1 MRRLIAVVGA
11 TATGKTSLAV
21 ELARRLDGEIIGADS
36 RQVYRHMDVGTA
48 KPTAGERAAAPHHL
62 IDVVDPDEPF
72 SLGRWLDLAQAALED
87 VWARGGQPLLAGG
100 TGQYVWA
107 LLEGWRV
114 PRVPPNPEF
123 RLRMESRDA
132 AELFESV
139 RRVDP
144 AAAARIGPANRRR
157 LIRAL
162 EVYEATG
169 RPISYWQAKE
179 PPGFEAT
186 VIGLRLPRQEL
197 YRRIDE
203 RVDGM
208 MQRGLIDETRRL
220 LAMGYARDLP
230 SMSGIGYKE
239 ACAHLAGDPSTHSTG
254 SGQAG
259 SGQGLTEAAAR
270 IKTETHRLARH
281 QNSWFKASDPRI
293 RWVEGGEGAL
303 AEALGLIESELRPER
318 AAAGGR

>member
-1 MRRLIAVVGA
+1 MRRLIAIVGA

-21 ELARRLDGEIIGADS
+21 ELARRLDGADAGERPLEIIGADS
-36 RQVYRHMDVGTA
+36 RQVYRHMDIGTA
-48 KPTAGERAAAPHHL
+48 KPTAGEQAAAPHHL

-72 SLGRWLDLAQAALED
+72 SLGRWLDLASASGGALED
-87 VWARGGQPLLAGG
+87 VWARGRQPLLAGG

-186 VIGLRLPRQEL
+186 VIGLRLPREEL

-208 MQRGLIDETRRL
+208 MQGGLIEETRRL

-239 ACAHLAGDPSTHSTG
+239 ACAHLAGEITL
-254 SGQAG
+254 A
-259 SGQGLTEAAAR
+259 EAAAR

-303 AEALGLIESELRPER
+303 ARAERLLESELGLRE
-318 AAAGGR
+318 AAARGR

>member
-1 MRRLIAVVGA
+1 MTRRRLIAIVGA
-11 TATGKTSLAV
+11 TATGKTTLAV
-21 ELARRLDGEIIGADS
+21 RLAERLGGEIVGADS
-36 RQVYRHMDVGTA
+36 RQVYRHMDIGTA
-48 KPTAGERAAAPHHL
+48 KPTAEERAAAPHHL

-72 SLGRWLDLAQAALED
+72 SLGLWLELAQAALDD
-87 VWARGGQPLLAGG
+87 VWARGKQPLLAGG

-123 RLRMESRDA
+123 RARMEACDS
-132 AELFESV
+132 AELFENV

-144 AAAARIGPANRRR
+144 AAAAGIGSANRRR

-169 RPISYWQAKE
+169 RPISYWQTKE

-186 VIGLRLPRQEL
+186 VIGLRLPREEL

-208 MQRGLIDETRRL
+208 IAGGLIEEARGL
-220 LAMGYARDLP
+220 LAMGYSRDLP

-239 ACAHLAGDPSTHSTG
+239 ACSHLAG
-254 SGQAG
+254 
-259 SGQGLTEAAAR
+259 GLTLAEAAAR

-281 QNSWFKASDPRI
+281 QNSWFKTSDPRI
-293 RWVEGGEGAL
+293 RWLDGGEGAIE
-303 AEALGLIESELRPER
+303 EALRLTQSEPRAER
-318 AAAGGR
+318 AAARGR

>member
-1 MRRLIAVVGA
+1 MTRSRLIAIVGP
-11 TATGKTSLAV
+11 TASGKTALAV
-21 ELARRLDGEIIGADS
+21 ALARRLGGEVIGADS

-48 KPTAGERAAAPHHL
+48 KPAAEERTAVPHHL
-62 IDVVDPDEPF
+62 IDMVDPDEPF
-72 SLGRWLDLAQAALED
+72 SLGRWLDLAQAALDD
-87 VWARGGQPLLAGG
+87 VWSRGGQPILAGG

-114 PRVPPNPEF
+114 PRVPPDAAF
-123 RLRMESRDA
+123 RARMEAGDA
-132 AELFESV
+132 AALFESV

-144 AAAARIGPANRRR
+144 AAAAAIGPANRRR

-162 EVYEATG
+162 EVHEATG
-169 RPISYWQAKE
+169 KPISYWQAKE
-179 PPGFEAT
+179 PPGFEALI
-186 VIGLRLPRQEL
+186 IGLRLPRDEL

-203 RVDGM
+203 RVGGM
-208 MQRGLIDETRRL
+208 IERGLIDETRRL

-239 ACAHLAGDPSTHSTG
+239 ACAHLAG
-254 SGQAG
+254 
-259 SGQGLTEAAAR
+259 GLTAAEAAAR

-281 QNSWFKASDPRI
+281 QNSWFKPSDPRI

-303 AEALGLIESELRPER
+303 DRAER
-318 AAAGGR
+318 ALAPEIGLREATARGR

>member
-1 MRRLIAVVGA
+1 MTDRRLIAIVGA

-36 RQVYRHMDVGTA
+36 RQVYRHMDIGTA
-48 KPTAGERAAAPHHL
+48 KPTAGEQAAAPHHL

-72 SLGRWLDLAQAALED
+72 SLGRWLDLASASGGALED
-87 VWARGGQPLLAGG
+87 VWSRGGQPLLAGG

-114 PRVPPNPEF
+114 PRVPPDPEF
-123 RLRMESRDA
+123 RARMEARAA

-169 RPISYWQAKE
+169 RPISYWQTRE

-186 VIGLRLPRQEL
+186 VIGLRLPRDEL

-208 MQRGLIDETRRL
+208 IERGLIDETRRL

-239 ACAHLAGDPSTHSTG
+239 ACAHLAG
-254 SGQAG
+254 
-259 SGQGLTEAAAR
+259 GLTAAEAAAR

-281 QNSWFKASDPRI
+281 QNSWFKPDDPRI

-303 AEALGLIESELRPER
+303 ARAER
-318 AAAGGR
+318 ALAPEIGLREATARGR